1 MSTSTPTLLLPGDPN
16 DRELRENTHPP
27 DWNNPVPQSRYDLV
41 VIGGGTAGLVS
52 AGGAGLLG
60 AKVALVERSLMG
72 GDCLVTGCVPSKAL
86 LRAARAA
93 ADARGAQRFGV
104 RCGRVEVDF
113 TAAMERMRRARA
125 RISRHDAAQRF
136 ADEYGVDVFLGN
148 ARFTARDAVDVDGTP
163 LRFARAVIATGAR
176 ATVPSIP
183 GLADSGFRTNENI
196 FNLTERPRRLAVI
209 GGGPLGCE
217 MAQAFARLGSEVTIV
232 DRGPRFLHRE
242 DPDAAGLLYRVFVRD
257 GITVRLNTSV
267 ERIDTRHGTKL
278 LHVRR
283 DGEASVIE
291 ADEILVGVGRTP
303 NADELDLEAA
313 GVGHDR
319 QSVKTDDFLRT
330 SNRRVFACGD
340 VCLRHKFTHMAD
352 ATARLVVQNALLFP
366 MKRLSRLVV
375 PWVTYTDPEIAHVGL
390 YEREASDQGVA
401 VQTYRVGLDDVDRA
415 VTDDETEGFLKLHVK
430 KGGDRIVGATIVG
443 TRAGEMISE
452 VTTAIVNRVGLKG
465 LVDVI
470 HPYPTQAE
478 AIRKAADEHQR
489 SRFTPGLKRLLSFW
503 LALRR

>member
-1 MSTSTPTLLLPGDPN
+1 MSAITHTTWLPDDPH
-16 DRELRENTHPP
+16 DRELRQNAHPP
-27 DWNNPVPQSRYDLV
+27 DWKNPVPQSRYDLV

-52 AGGAGLLG
+52 AGGAALLG
-60 AKVALVERSLMG
+60 AKVALVERGLMG
-72 GDCLVTGCVPSKAL
+72 GDCLVTGCVPSKAV

-104 RCGRVEVDF
+104 RCGPVEVDF
-113 TAAMERMRRARA
+113 GAAMQRMRRARA
-125 RISRHDAAQRF
+125 RISRHDAVQRF
-136 ADEYGVDVFLGN
+136 RDEYGVDVFLGD
-148 ARFTARDAVDVDGTP
+148 ARFKARDAVDVDGTG
-163 LRFARAVIATGAR
+163 LNFARAVIATGAR

-183 GLADSGFRTNENI
+183 GLADSGFRTNETI

-217 MAQAFARLGSEVTIV
+217 MAQAFARLGSEVTV
-232 DRGPRFLHRE
+232 FDRGRQFLHRE
-242 DPDAAGLLYRVFVRD
+242 DPDAAELLHRVFVRD

-267 ERIDTRHGTKL
+267 ERIEARDGTKL

-283 DGEASVIE
+283 DAEASVVE

-303 NADELDLEAA
+303 NVEGLDLGAA
-313 GVGHDR
+313 GVAHDEHG
-319 QSVKTDDFLRT
+319 VKTDDFLRT

-352 ATARLVVQNALLFP
+352 ASARLVVQNALLFP

-375 PWVTYTDPEIAHVGL
+375 PWVTYTDPEVAHVGL
-390 YEREASDQGVA
+390 YEREADDQGVA
-401 VQTYRVGLDDVDRA
+401 VQTYRVQLDDVDRA
-415 VTDDETEGFLKLHVK
+415 VTDGETEGFLKLHVK
-430 KGGDRIVGATIVG
+430 KGTDRIVGATIVA
-443 TRAGEMISE
+443 THAGEMISE
-452 VTTAIVNRVGLKG
+452 VTTAIVNRIGLKRV
-465 LVDVI
+465 VDVI

-478 AIRKAADEHQR
+478 AVRKAADEHQR
-489 SRFTPGLKRLLSFW
+489 SRFTPRLKRLLSLW